1 MYNTHAPLIKDF
13 AASSADNLTD
23 VVLMV
28 VLSIQQNWLSVGDQL
43 KDVKVNGIESK
54 FLWGFKR
61 DTYIWLERN
70 KHKLYGQYRA
80 VLNSTKDS
88 ESKADSM
95 MKVFMRVPGLGL
107 VKAGFACQLAGGL
120 VGCIDSHNI
129 KLYSIEPS
137 VLKVSNKMNPDTL
150 AEKRKKYIKL
160 CHLIGTENLWNNW
173 CNHLATKSKLWD
185 DAHHVSEVHYKYLVN
200 LGA

>member
-1 MYNTHAPLIKDF
+1 MYKLHAT
-13 AASSADNLTD
+13 AVQQHAQQNADNLMD

-43 KDVKVNGIESK
+43 KDVKSKGVESK

-61 DTYIWLERN
+61 STYIYLKKN
-70 KHKLYGQYRA
+70 KHRVYAQFMA
-80 VLNSTKDS
+80 VVNSSKDDA
-88 ESKADSM
+88 SKADSM
-95 MKVFMRVPGLGL
+95 MKVFLRVPGLGL

-129 KLYSIEPS
+129 KLYSIDDS
-137 VLKVSNKMNPDTL
+137 VLKISNKMSQELLD
-150 AEKRKKYIKL
+150 AKRKKYINL

-173 CNHLATKSKLWD
+173 CNHLATKSKLWVD
-185 DAHHVSEVHYKYLVN
+185 GNHVSEVHYKYLVN